1 MSLDQPINI
10 ASLAWLLVALTLVLI
25 GAALWIFRL
34 RRQLIAEQRAVLALQ
49 EARQI
54 AQALSDHVPGMLG
67 YWTRDLRCSFAN
79 KEYLT
84 WFKRSQQQMLGLSMQ
99 ELLGPELFGNN
110 EPHIRAVLAGENQ
123 QFERQLTRANGEIG
137 YTWAQYIA
145 HKVDGEVRGFVA
157 LVLDISELKKA
168 EKALR
173 ESEAFNLAVLNSVA
187 AEIAVLDRE
196 GIIIAVNQPWRQFAE
211 ANGGPKNGSIGHC
224 YLDSCRGTGDPAQAS
239 DSSPLEAHA
248 GIAAVLNGSKRS
260 FNLEYPCDSPTEQR
274 WFAMNVTPLSR
285 DAGGAV
291 ISHSSITQLKLI
303 EAQLQRS
310 LQDKTALLLEV
321 HHRVKNNLQVITSLL
336 RMEARRSESAATKTV
351 LKDMQA
357 RIRSMSLLHETI
369 YRSGTFA
376 AIDLGTHIRQVAS
389 QSLKNLQV
397 EDGLLQLHVQ
407 AQSLQVGLDQATAC
421 GLLLTELVSNCLK
434 HGFSDGRAGEIRI
447 QLAPKPDSALW
458 SLRVSDNGAGLP
470 SDFDARQGKSLGLQL
485 VGSLATQMGGI
496 LLIGAGPA
504 AEFTVDFAPEK
515 PAALEINLARSS
527 L

>member
-1 MSLDQPINI
+1 MSLDLPTNI
-10 ASLAWLLVALTLVLI
+10 VAPVWALPALTLVLI
-25 GAALWIFRL
+25 AAGLWIFRL
-34 RRQLIAEQRAVLALQ
+34 RRQVAAQQRAVLALQ

-67 YWTRDLRCSFAN
+67 YWTHDLRCSFAN

-84 WFKRSQQQMLGLSMQ
+84 WFKRSQQQMLGISMQ
-99 ELLGPELFGNN
+99 ELLGERLFSMN
-110 EPHIRAVLAGENQ
+110 EPYIRGVLAGKDQ
-123 QFERQLTRANGEIG
+123 QFERQLIRANGEIG
-137 YTWAQYIA
+137 HTWAQYIA
-145 HKVDGEVRGFVA
+145 HKVNGEVRGFVA

-187 AEIAVLDRE
+187 AEIAVLDRK

-211 ANGGPKNGSIGHC
+211 ANGGPKNGSVGHS
-224 YLDSCRGTGDPAQAS
+224 YLDNCRSSGDPAQAT

-248 GIAAVLNGSKRS
+248 GIAAVLSGSKRS

-285 DAGGAV
+285 DEGGAV

-336 RMEARRSESAATKTV
+336 RLEAGRSENAATKAA
-351 LKDMQA
+351 LKGMQA

-376 AIDLGTHIRQVAS
+376 AIDLGAHIRQVAS
-389 QSLKNLQV
+389 QSLKNMQV

-407 AQSLQVGLDQATAC
+407 AQNLQVGLDQATAC
-421 GLLLTELVSNCLK
+421 GLLVTELVSNCLK
-434 HGFSDGRAGEIRI
+434 HGFADGRAGEIRI
-447 QLAPKPDSALW
+447 GLAPKPDSTLW
-458 SLRVSDNGAGLP
+458 SLHVSDNGAGLP
-470 SDFDARQGKSLGLQL
+470 SDFEARKGKSLGLQL

-496 LLIGAGPA
+496 LQIGAGPT
-504 AEFTVDFAPEK
+504 AEFTVDFEPER
-515 PAALEINLARSS
+515 PAAIEINLARSS